1 MTTAG
6 GDGIRMIGGM
16 AEIMIAEQ
24 AEIEN
29 NQTENMTVLGIK
41 NFSVL
46 KTLQVYPIQFQVYP
60 IQFQVCTIQFKVC
73 TIQLYECLIQ
83 S

>member
-16 AEIMIAEQ
+16 AEIMIADQ

-29 NQTENMTVLGIK
+29 NQTENMTVPGI
-41 NFSVL
+41 
-46 KTLQVYPIQFQVYP
+46 TTFQY
-60 IQFQVCTIQFKVC
+60 
-73 TIQLYECLIQ
+73 
-83 S
+83 

>member
-1 MTTAG
+1 MFDKYIIFPFLSETKTTAG

-46 KTLQVYPIQFQVYP
+46 
-60 IQFQVCTIQFKVC
+60 
-73 TIQLYECLIQ
+73 
-83 S
+83 